1 MKLPFIVCVC
11 VCVCS
16 HLSFP
21 LLYICHQQT
30 FKTLY
35 WIFSYF
41 LPFMALLCFEQILF
55 SFVLLLMQTCFVD
68 YVFPFPFSLVSQF
81 CQLMLHLF
89 WLTWYILLAHFFKGI
104 FKILFMTVCLLIYY
118 ICSMAIFFLVRLS
131 HLSHFAVPFILTSY
145 SIFVEILCC
154 FLLNGFSSLSLVGS
168 HRTATFRRICVIL
181 ETEWV

>member
-1 MKLPFIVCVC
+1 MVCVC

-68 YVFPFPFSLVSQF
+68 YVFPIPFSLVSQF

-168 HRTATFRRICVIL
+168 HRTAIFRRICVIL
-181 ETEWV
+181 ETEWF